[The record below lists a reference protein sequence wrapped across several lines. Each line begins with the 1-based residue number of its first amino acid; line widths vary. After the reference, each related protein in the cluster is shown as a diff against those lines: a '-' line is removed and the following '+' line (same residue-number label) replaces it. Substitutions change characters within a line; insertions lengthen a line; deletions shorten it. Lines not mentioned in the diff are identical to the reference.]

1 MCILSP
7 LEAQLEREQI
17 DRLLFDFL
25 RTIYLFEKRE
35 EARFNL
41 TWQEIFL
48 LQTLRF
54 EGQKRITELAEVL
67 RIPLFRA
74 SRLVDR
80 LERLGHLRKDATDKD
95 KRVRYAVITPAGREV
110 VQKVEEF
117 NWTTVKERIDLLS
130 SQELEALVHALPKLK
145 MLLGLTDTVTDG
157 PSPAE

>member
-1 MCILSP
+1 M
-7 LEAQLEREQI
+7 EREQV

-54 EGQKRITELAEVL
+54 DGDKKISELAAVL
-67 RIPLFRA
+67 KVPLFRA

-80 LERLGHLRKDATDKD
+80 LEKLGHVRKDATDKD
-95 KRVRYAVITPAGREV
+95 KRVRYAVITEEGIRIVKA
-110 VQKVEEF
+110 VEEY
-117 NWTTVKERIDLLS
+117 NWTTVKERIDLLAPE
-130 SQELEALVHALPKLK
+130 ELDILVRSIPKMKL
-145 MLLGLTDTVTDG
+145 LLGLAEDAREE
-157 PSPAE
+157 PSDPGAEG